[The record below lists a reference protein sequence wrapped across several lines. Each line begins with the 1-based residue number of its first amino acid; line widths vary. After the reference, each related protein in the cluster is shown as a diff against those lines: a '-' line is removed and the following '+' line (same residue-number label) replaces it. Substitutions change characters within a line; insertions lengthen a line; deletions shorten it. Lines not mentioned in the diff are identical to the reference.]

1 MQNLALAVSRNHAE
15 ILCLTTVFIK
25 LKSLSTSKHQILMG
39 NADKLIPKQ
48 KSNILESFILYWF
61 YDSYVLCVA
70 SLLSHLWKT
79 INLRACIPIFS
90 VISIAT
96 IKFPLILAC

>member
-48 KSNILESFILYWF
+48 KSNILESFILY
-61 YDSYVLCVA
+61 
-70 SLLSHLWKT
+70 
-79 INLRACIPIFS
+79 
-90 VISIAT
+90 
-96 IKFPLILAC
+96 